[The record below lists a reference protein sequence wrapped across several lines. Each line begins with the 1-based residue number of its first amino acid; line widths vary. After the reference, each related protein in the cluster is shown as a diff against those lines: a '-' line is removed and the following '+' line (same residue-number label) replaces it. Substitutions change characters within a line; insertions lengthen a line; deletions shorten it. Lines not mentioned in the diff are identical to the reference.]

1 MKYIIAFWCILIS
14 FAVQAQRDLPL
25 RIEFETAKDAS
36 DYHFEQVGK
45 QGCFIFY
52 EGQSINKDTTSWLF
66 MYYDTNLIKKRNIT
80 QLLPASASYITGD
93 FSDNL
98 LFLLFQEKKQKKQP
112 NTYHLVT
119 IDLLSETSTS
129 SEIPNLTNSNIY
141 KLINIGEN
149 FLINAYTEGQEYLYF
164 FHPSTRKVTELSA
177 TKGFISSV
185 EFIEKDTFS
194 HILYLGLSIIEDKK
208 SAFFLYKTDYS
219 GNIINILSFPAIEDY
234 IYHSAR
240 MSILDSNSA
249 LIIGTYNM
257 IQDKYTDN
265 LHSGLYTLQFQEG
278 EMQSPTFFNFTQLRT
293 RDSSFIQ
300 SAKPF
305 NLNLQLLVG
314 SLSTNNLQYTLT
326 TEVYYPEYTQ
336 SGYSSYD
343 PYGYNMPSSPVF
355 TGYRYVNAYV
365 TTFDKDGQLLWHHYI
380 PFENMLTPRLITR
393 VNIFFENQNAVIFYP
408 YNSDI
413 TYTRVNGNRVLDKT
427 TSIFIETSRKND
439 IIEYSKK
446 LQMENWYENN
456 FLIHGYQYLKNNS
469 KNNKG
474 KRYVFFVNKLRYQ

>member
-1 MKYIIAFWCILIS
+1 
-14 FAVQAQRDLPL
+14 
-25 RIEFETAKDAS
+25 
-36 DYHFEQVGK
+36 
-45 QGCFIFY
+45 
-52 EGQSINKDTTSWLF
+52 
-66 MYYDTNLIKKRNIT
+66 
-80 QLLPASASYITGD
+80 
-93 FSDNL
+93 
-98 LFLLFQEKKQKKQP
+98 
-112 NTYHLVT
+112 
-119 IDLLSETSTS
+119 
-129 SEIPNLTNSNIY
+129 
-141 KLINIGEN
+141 
-149 FLINAYTEGQEYLYF
+149 
-164 FHPSTRKVTELSA
+164 
-177 TKGFISSV
+177 
-185 EFIEKDTFS
+185 
-194 HILYLGLSIIEDKK
+194 
-208 SAFFLYKTDYS
+208 
-219 GNIINILSFPAIEDY
+219 
-234 IYHSAR
+234 

-293 RDSSFIQ
+293 RDSSSIQ
-300 SAKPF
+300 STKPF

-393 VNIFFENQNAVIFYP
+393 VQLFFENENAVIFYP

-413 TYTRVNGNRVLDKT
+413 TYTRVHGNRVLDKT
-427 TSIFIETSRKND
+427 TTIFIETSQKND